1 MAAGHLKVSS
11 SNTSNKSAIFADFYE
26 INKHQDRRYLSY
38 DGKRFRWAGNLESL
52 KHFVENGVKLLGIW
66 TSPGGSSKM
75 FTCSYLDLT
84 VTWYPGKQNTLMLKG
99 TTSLELADTLIEV
112 CSTSISGISA
122 KDSKTSNGDNITL
135 ESTSQVPMEKAKQK
149 HENETFSV
157 EQDEVR
163 STSISS
169 TILQGSTTNCRC
181 NLLAAD
187 IEGIKL
193 DMVIMQMQI
202 ESNNVSQNRVLN
214 KLGERDEISCL
225 KQDLHKE
232 RERSKELEKDMIIL
246 VEGRNRE
253 VEELNNTIASLQN
266 TLESTEMT
274 NKCLRKE
281 ITQINSNNLLKANR
295 NASTQC
301 RLDRPE
307 LINHRSNR
315 GNRSTQQYSSHTDH
329 KAIRNNRKNQGEI
342 KLNNAT
348 KPSPRVVNPKESS
361 PDANNKCT
369 EEVINTVIK
378 PKSRAHEQ
386 IRPDWVHKLPLIDD
400 PKQFDSSPKCN
411 TIKKAKEHVPEAN
424 QLTFTRINQLPL
436 SITILK

>member
-84 VTWYPGKQNTLMLKG
+84 VSWYPGKQNTLMLKG
-99 TTSLELADTLIEV
+99 TTSLELADTLLEF

-315 GNRSTQQYSSHTDH
+315 GNRSTQQYS
-329 KAIRNNRKNQGEI
+329 I
-342 KLNNAT
+342 
-348 KPSPRVVNPKESS
+348 
-361 PDANNKCT
+361 
-369 EEVINTVIK
+369 INTYR
-378 PKSRAHEQ
+378 S
-386 IRPDWVHKLPLIDD
+386 
-400 PKQFDSSPKCN
+400 
-411 TIKKAKEHVPEAN
+411 
-424 QLTFTRINQLPL
+424 
-436 SITILK
+436 